1 MSSTMFCFN
10 TWRSGSQNYYFSG
23 FKTIMLIFRC
33 FSSRAGPFPWP
44 FLVLLWSTWTYP
56 LLPPARWNSV
66 GDGTID
72 GYDDDVGQID
82 QRAQSE
88 QDVFSP
94 SWWTCSSAPSAQSSH
109 PWASLPPWDLH
120 VHHRYHLMNDVHIHI
135 RHCDR
140 HDWHLFVSS
149 VIFIIIVIFTLC
161 LSFSTQ
167 VSSKPHRWFM
177 LVLAISAFSVLQS
190 ECDWGAG
197 QIYLNLLWYG
207 MVWYSHWLFW
217 QQWWTPENDI
227 YLHLRHMRSNRLVI
241 GKDHNEP
248 KDWFHFL

>member
-1 MSSTMFCFN
+1 MFCFN

-109 PWASLPPWDLH
+109 PWASLLPWDLH
-120 VHHRYHLMNDVHIHI
+120 LHHRHDLFNDVHIHL
-135 RHCDR
+135 RHCHR

-149 VIFIIIVIFTLC
+149 VIFIIIVIFTLM
-161 LSFSTQ
+161 FI
-167 VSSKPHRWFM
+167 F
-177 LVLAISAFSVLQS
+177 
-190 ECDWGAG
+190 
-197 QIYLNLLWYG
+197 IYTSL
-207 MVWYSHWLFW
+207 
-217 QQWWTPENDI
+217 I
-227 YLHLRHMRSNRLVI
+227 
-241 GKDHNEP
+241 
-248 KDWFHFL
+248 